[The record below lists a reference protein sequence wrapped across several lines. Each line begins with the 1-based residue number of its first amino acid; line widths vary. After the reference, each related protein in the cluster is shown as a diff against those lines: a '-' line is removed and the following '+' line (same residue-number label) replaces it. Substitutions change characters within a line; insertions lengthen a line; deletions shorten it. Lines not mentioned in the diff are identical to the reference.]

1 MMDRTFLEGLLEDGA
16 VIDTILQEHEST
28 VKRMEFQHSLQ
39 QAVTAAGGR
48 NLTAI
53 RALLDEEELFG
64 SENQEQAM
72 SDALKKLKRESPYLF
87 ESRME
92 QPYSAGKPAQ
102 LGYSMEDLGA
112 MSMSQYK
119 RFRKGN

>member
-16 VIDTILQEHEST
+16 VIDAILQEHEST

-53 RALLDEEELFG
+53 RALLDEEGLFG

-72 SDALKKLKRESPYLF
+72 ADALKKLKRESPYLF

-119 RFRKGN
+119 RYRKGI